1 MRRPM
6 TELIDL
12 FLKEMLKSIG
22 FGRKRISWV
31 LKLVRGGSITIRIN
45 DVNSPFFRLGK
56 DLRQGDPL
64 SPLFFNLVVNVFT
77 KMLIKAANRSYI
89 TGLILYP
96 EGVISLQ
103 YADNTL
109 LLLEKD
115 IHVACHLK

>member
-1 MRRPM
+1 
-6 TELIDL
+6 
-12 FLKEMLKSIG
+12 MLKSIG